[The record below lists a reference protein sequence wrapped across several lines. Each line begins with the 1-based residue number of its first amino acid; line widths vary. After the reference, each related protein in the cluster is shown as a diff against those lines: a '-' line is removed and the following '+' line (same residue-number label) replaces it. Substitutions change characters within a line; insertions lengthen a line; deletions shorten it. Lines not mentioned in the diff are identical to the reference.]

1 MIGFFIVA
9 TVLLLAALALIVYP
23 LMRGR
28 DAGPEDRRGD
38 VIGLSRDRL
47 EELKQKR
54 QSGEIGAAEYDE
66 QVADLEAQLADD
78 LHSQE
83 AGQQP
88 ESATRTGGQW
98 IGFAVIAFIPVLSG
112 LLYLT
117 LGTPQALVTDTRGP
131 STAAGVEGQHPQ
143 DVASMV
149 AGLAARLEQNPDDP
163 EGWFMLGRSYMQM
176 NRYGQ
181 AADAFSR
188 LRELVGDAPEVLV
201 REASALAL
209 QNGGRLAGR
218 PAQLVQQAL
227 AQQADH
233 PRALWL
239 AATAAYQAGNRGEA
253 LDYFRRVE
261 PMLEGEPKQQVQD
274 MIQELAGGVRAPDAP
289 EPAPAEEETAGSAS
303 VTSLQVNVDL
313 DPALRDRTRPSQTVF
328 IFAKAAS
335 GPPMPLAVVRKTV
348 ADLPVTVTLD
358 ETQAMMPQLSL
369 ASFEQVTV
377 GARIS
382 SSGQPTSQP
391 GDLEGESEPVSS
403 DTSQTIDI
411 TIDRVV
417 PDSQ

>member
-9 TVLLLAALALIVYP
+9 TALLLAALALIVYP